1 MVVIGSVDFEG
12 REEIIESLK
21 VSLKSERFKRLKK
34 NIVFDENNQTVWI
47 IWDKKE

>member
-12 REEIIESLK
+12 REEIYIHLK
-21 VSLKSERFKRLKK
+21 EKVEYNEEMYNNL
-34 NIVFDENNQTVWI
+34 IFDEDEHTVWI